1 MLQLVIDSVLCSPNI
16 MLHQIIIIA
25 IRYIYIIIALMKY
38 FVHKLLIY
46 SNCRKGTLVLLN
58 DKADYPG
65 VSHVMY
71 NEDDILGTVQT
82 TPFFDHTYVVTVS
95 EHVYMHWVK

>member
-1 MLQLVIDSVLCSPNI
+1 MLLD
-16 MLHQIIIIA
+16 
-25 IRYIYIIIALMKY
+25 
-38 FVHKLLIY
+38 
-46 SNCRKGTLVLLN
+46 

-82 TPFFDHTYVVTVS
+82 TPFFDRTYVVTVS